1 MNLRPASLAL
11 LAVLATPAGA
21 IERVAVISV
30 ADPPGPDADLAEITH
45 QLRAACRDRVGN
57 VDDVPA
63 MRARL
68 LGDAGPASLAEL
80 DRAYGGALAT
90 YQNGEFESA
99 VRTLRA
105 IVEDLEKVPEGPE
118 AYSQWVRANLRLA
131 HAAGSVGLDPVVE
144 EAMDKLIRTEP
155 ALEPEPDQYSPAYR
169 RKYEAARKRVRALPR
184 HKLLLEARG
193 GPGTLYLNGR
203 RMGTVGP
210 APLELDLPAG
220 SYRVGAAAGALRVP
234 TFSVELTENRK
245 ALLDFTL
252 AEAVRPNAGPGL
264 ALAAADRPTGLI
276 RAGAWLGVDKLLTV
290 TRVQESGVQFLVGAI
305 HDVRR
310 GAMLREGQVRIVA
323 GGVPAV
329 SLGALASFLLTG
341 QQARGVEERAPQAQ
355 TSAQLSAPAPPPAAT
370 KPPASAGPAPAVP
383 LPPPPAVAAAK
394 PPGPPTA
401 PPSAAAAQPATKPA
415 AAAPRPAPAREA
427 LAPAPPKVT
436 DLPRSALD
444 EPARTPR
451 RWSRPSV
458 VVSGLAAALC
468 AGVAVQQAVASSSAR
483 DEANAMVGSGGT
495 LLPGS
500 DPVRH
505 RDLVDRADAS
515 ARNAWIAGGVSA
527 ALAVTTVVL
536 GLRPVEQP
544 PGAIALRF

>member
-1 MNLRPASLAL
+1 M
-11 LAVLATPAGA
+11 
-21 IERVAVISV
+21 
-30 ADPPGPDADLAEITH
+30 
-45 QLRAACRDRVGN
+45 GN

-155 ALEPEPDQYSPAYR
+155 TLEPEPDQYSPAYR
-169 RKYEAARKRVRALPR
+169 RKYEAARKRVRALAR

-234 TFSVELTENRK
+234 TFTVELTENRK

-264 ALAAADRPTGLI
+264 ALAGADRPAGII

-290 TRVQESGVQFLVGAI
+290 TRLQESGVSFLVGAI

-355 TSAQLSAPAPPPAAT
+355 PAAQTSAPAPAQAPAPAVGVAKPPVTA
-370 KPPASAGPAPAVP
+370 PLPASASPAPMVP
-383 LPPPPAVAAAK
+383 LPPPPATAVAKA
-394 PPGPPTA
+394 PTSAPSPVPATTRAA
-401 PPSAAAAQPATKPA
+401 PPKPT
-415 AAAPRPAPAREA
+415 PSREA
-427 LAPAPPKVT
+427 LAPAPPRAT
-436 DLPRSALD
+436 DLPRTALD

-451 RWSRPSV
+451 RWSRPGV
-458 VVSGLAAALC
+458 VVSGIAAALS
-468 AGVAVQQAVASSSAR
+468 AGVAVQQALASSSAR
-483 DEANAMVGSGGT
+483 SDANAMVGPGGT

-505 RDLVDRADAS
+505 GDLVDRADAS

-536 GLRPVEQP
+536 GLRPVDQP
-544 PGAIALRF
+544 PGAVALRF